1 MSKVVG
7 IDLGTTNSAI
17 AHVEDGEAEII
28 RNEQGNYTM
37 PSVVQF
43 GEDETV
49 VGKMAYSRR
58 VTKSDEIVE
67 HIKRHMGEDYETDEI
82 HGNTYRPEQVSGFI
96 LEKLRKD
103 AEEKFG
109 NEDVSSAVIT
119 VPAYFGVAQREATK
133 TAAELVDLEVERVI
147 NEPTAACLRYA
158 KEVEGELLEG
168 EKETVFI
175 YDLGGGTF
183 DATLVEVGNG
193 TVRAMGTDGNKQL
206 GGEDLTNELYE
217 HIKQAFLDAGNQV
230 DDPSIESTLRQEAKE
245 AKEDLSQ
252 VESRMVSV
260 HIGGGFEFEVTR
272 DEFED
277 QVEHLVEDTLHTV
290 DELFADENV
299 DCTKDDV
306 DRVLLVGGS
315 TRTPIVQERVEDYFG
330 IEPSKELDPD
340 YVVAQ
345 GAAIQADNLDV
356 DYEVDDTSGPTNNGG
371 DDESTKLVDVISHT
385 VGVEVYE
392 EDGPN
397 SLEPILEANEE
408 VPAEN
413 DDVFTTTEDN
423 QTIIEVRIFE
433 GEDPIA
439 EENNHLGSFE
449 LSDLDPRPA
458 GEPTIDVTFKVT
470 EEGVIKAS
478 ANDKGTDKKATATVD
493 VGLTEKEKQDLMQ
506 EIANVP
512 AVK

>member
-103 AEEKFG
+103 AVEKLG
-109 NEDVSSAVIT
+109 DEDVSSAVIT

-133 TAAELVDLEVERVI
+133 NAAELVDLDVERVI

-168 EKETVFI
+168 EKETVFV

-183 DATLVEVGNG
+183 DATLVEVGDG
-193 TVRAMGTDGNKQL
+193 TVRALGTDGNKQL

-217 HIKQAFLDAGNQV
+217 HIKQAFLDAGNQI

-245 AKEDLSQ
+245 TKEDLSQ

-299 DCTKDDV
+299 DCTKDEV

-315 TRTPIVQERVEDYFG
+315 TRTPLVQERVEDYFG

-356 DYEVDDTSGPTNNGG
+356 DYEDTTTTEEDPTN
-371 DDESTKLVDVISHT
+371 LVDVISHT

-397 SLEPILEANEE
+397 SLAPILEANEE
-408 VPAEN
+408 VPAED
-413 DDVFTTTEDN
+413 DDVFTTTQDD
-423 QTIIEVRIFE
+423 QTTIKVRIFE

-478 ANDKGTDKKATATVD
+478 AYDNDTDKKATATVD
-493 VGLTEKEKQDLMQ
+493 VGLTKEEMDGMKQK
-506 EIANVP
+506 IADVP